1 MKAEKAIT
9 GASRRRLF
17 KNSIEEVLNCYVEY
31 PPLTDTPSD
40 ILAEYLVVCLEAFDT
55 AQLAKRVNDPHWLDD
70 GSEDLLK
77 YPGTLDRAYCGD
89 LLSDH
94 FWSASTVG
102 EGTYCVNC
110 PVTLEDL
117 NDRPP
122 TIDEKVLWK
131 DSFLETISE
140 AEDTVEK
147 AVEDINFC
155 NHCLERIEM
164 WQKAGVEIRNE
175 MRVNREKA
183 EELGKALESVI
194 TKAKLDEA
202 IEQFEVAMS
211 AYHLVSPK
219 EALDLLDKSLKK
231 TEDYYKK

>member
-1 MKAEKAIT
+1 MFDDISDLKK
-9 GASRRRLF
+9 LWWDCL
-17 KNSIEEVLNCYVEY
+17 VLQVGQGSTVESAVSSANFSVDAY
-31 PPLTDTPSD
+31 SAWVDGLVEDTPPEKKD
-40 ILAEYLVVCLEAFDT
+40 
-55 AQLAKRVNDPHWLDD
+55 
-70 GSEDLLK
+70 
-77 YPGTLDRAYCGD
+77 YCGP
-89 LLSDH
+89 LLEEHYWCESII
-94 FWSASTVG
+94 G
-102 EGTYCVNC
+102 EGTYCGNC

-117 NDRPP
+117 NEQAPV
-122 TIDEKVLWK
+122 IDEKVLWEEPAEEK
-131 DSFLETISE
+131 VTTTDTAGIHY

-164 WQKAGVEIRNE
+164 WQKAGEMLRKQ
-175 MRVNREKA
+175 MRVDNEKA